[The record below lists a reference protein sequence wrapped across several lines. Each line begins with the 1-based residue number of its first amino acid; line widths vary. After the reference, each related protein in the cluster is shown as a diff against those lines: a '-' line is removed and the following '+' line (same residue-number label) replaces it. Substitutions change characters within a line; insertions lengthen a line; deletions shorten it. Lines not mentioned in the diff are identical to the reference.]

1 MPQAFAAHR
10 VQQVREMRAA
20 GASLEDIC
28 NSLGFSRPVLARL
41 IREHEIPRP
50 TSQAA
55 THAKR
60 DHRAWLRRN

>member
-1 MPQAFAAHR
+1 MSQAFATHR

-50 TSQAA
+50 QSGHPCQVRPPRLPAA
-55 THAKR
+55 
-60 DHRAWLRRN
+60 